1 MGLAVE
7 PRFPFRDAGGGSGYA
22 SGGTFTRRLG
32 VIAAAA
38 TFLMLLAMTIGTAL
52 GVRALL
58 NSQSEQRFADMV
70 DGASN
75 SVLSDL
81 ENSFTEMAALEAFI
95 RSESELTNDKF
106 QIFASTLNQRVA
118 GSESVGFAP
127 RVAGA
132 DAATF
137 IESMQRQGIDLQ
149 DFGAEPGNAERFPVA
164 FMFPPIEGL
173 IEPGENLVSDP
184 RFGTAVQES
193 LRDRAPVASGV
204 TTLRT
209 NQSSQPRFFVFQPV
223 FGDPAPGKHPSEGP
237 LVGYAFTVYRAADF
251 LAGPLE
257 RNSLGGVPLRVFDAA
272 PGRPSSLIFPELD
285 ADADGSLARGWV
297 QASLDFAGRR
307 WNLQFETPEQF
318 GLSAL
323 ERNVW
328 IIVLSAG
335 LGLTVFA
342 SISMFSLLKARSTA
356 HSDLD
361 LKTSQMRV
369 IVGSAIE
376 GIVVLDAKNRLLLAN
391 YSFAEAFGMPD
402 PDVLVQ
408 KDWSAVR
415 ESATVELEDRE
426 GFFQALARLS
436 SNNDAAVAALD
447 VRIKSPAARTL
458 SMSSS
463 PVNDTSGQYL
473 GRLFVFRDVTV
484 ERSAEE
490 AKTDFVSMVSHE
502 LRTPL
507 TSIVGYVDL
516 LLEEAGG
523 EHSAESVR
531 LLEVVRRN
539 SNRLARLVA
548 DILDLSRIDN
558 ARFDLQPTNVA
569 VSSLLE
575 ELVESMSADFS
586 AKNQQVTIDVSTEL
600 PTIYVDRIRIGQV
613 FTNLLSNALRYTPE
627 GGAITVRA
635 ASDDQNLIVT
645 VKDNGVGISRED
657 QSKLFERFARI
668 NRNESRQVGSTG
680 LGLAITKVLV
690 ELHGGAV
697 SVTSSQGNGSEFTV
711 TLPHSTGTERAA

>member
-1 MGLAVE
+1 MSLAVE
-7 PRFPFRDAGGGSGYA
+7 RRQNTGGAGYA
-22 SGGTFTRRLG
+22 SDGTFTRRLG

-70 DGASN
+70 EGASN
-75 SVLSDL
+75 SVLADL

-95 RSESELTNDKF
+95 RSESELTNDRF
-106 QIFASTLNQRVA
+106 QIFASTLNQRVS
-118 GSESVGFAP
+118 GSESLGFAP
-127 RVAGA
+127 RITRSNAVA
-132 DAATF
+132 F
-137 IESMQRQGIDLQ
+137 SESMREQGIILQ
-149 DFGAEPGNAERFPVA
+149 GFDVEANIAVRFPTA
-164 FMFPPIEGL
+164 FMFPPIGGL
-173 IEPGENLVSDP
+173 IEPGEDLVSDP

-193 LRDRAPVASGV
+193 LRNRAPIASGV

-223 FGDPAPGKHPSEGP
+223 FGDPEPGKHPSEGP
-237 LVGYAFTVYRAADF
+237 LVGYAFAVYRAADF
-251 LAGPLE
+251 LAGPLD
-257 RNSLGGVPLRVFDAA
+257 RNSLGGVPLRVFDVA
-272 PGRPSSLIFPELD
+272 PGRPSSLIFPEPD
-285 ADADGSLARGWV
+285 PDADGSVARGWV

-323 ERNVW
+323 ERNAWV
-328 IIVLSAG
+328 IVLSAG

-342 SISMFSLLKARSTA
+342 SASMFSLLKARSSA

-376 GIVVLDAKNRLLLAN
+376 GIVVLDAHNRLLLAN
-391 YSFAEAFGMPD
+391 QSFADAFGMPD
-402 PDVLVQ
+402 PDLLAH

-415 ESATVELEDRE
+415 ESVSVEFEDRE
-426 GFFQALARLS
+426 RIFEALAKLN
-436 SNNDAAVAALD
+436 SNPNAAVAALD
-447 VRIKSPAARTL
+447 IRIKSPVARTL

-463 PVNDTSGQYL
+463 PVNDSSSQYL
-473 GRLFVFRDVTV
+473 GRLFVFRDVTA

-523 EHSAESVR
+523 EHSAESSR

-558 ARFDLQPTNVA
+558 ARFDLQPSDVDISTLI
-569 VSSLLE
+569 S
-575 ELVESMSADFS
+575 ELVESMAADFN
-586 AKNQQVTIDVSTEL
+586 KKDQNVETDL
-600 PTIYVDRIRIGQV
+600 PADLPATYVDRIRIGQV
-613 FTNLLSNALRYTPE
+613 FTNLLSNAHRYTPQ
-627 GGAITVRA
+627 GGDISVVAK
-635 ASDDQNLIVT
+635 SDGQNVIVT
-645 VKDNGVGISRED
+645 VKDTGVGISKDD
-657 QSKLFERFARI
+657 QSRMFERFARI
-668 NRNESRQVGSTG
+668 NRKEARQAGSTG
-680 LGLAITKVLV
+680 LGLAITKALV
-690 ELHGGAV
+690 ELHAGTV
-697 SVTSSQGNGSEFTV
+697 SVLSSEGNGSEFTV
-711 TLPHSTGTERAA
+711 TIPHSTNASNAA